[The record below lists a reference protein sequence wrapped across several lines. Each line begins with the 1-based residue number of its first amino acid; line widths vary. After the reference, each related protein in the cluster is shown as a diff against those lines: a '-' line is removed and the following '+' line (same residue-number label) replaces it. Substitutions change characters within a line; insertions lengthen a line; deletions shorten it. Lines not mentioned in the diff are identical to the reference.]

1 MSATKSSVSWL
12 SRFRLTRGRRIGAI
26 VVGIVL
32 AAGSVLF
39 WLFGDHTTLRLI
51 TESPFAGRCNKE
63 LTRDSVVRALDLGT
77 RFMLAHQK
85 PAGNFD
91 YEYDWLE
98 KSYTDDDNEV
108 RQAGALWGLAL
119 LYQDHPTSELAAGVE
134 RGLAFFD
141 QHSVRTPSG
150 ARCVAYPNKP
160 SPGIGTVALV
170 ALTYVEYL
178 SAAHDLP
185 PDRRA
190 FHATRLGEYLNHL
203 VASVNADGLWSGS
216 YDPQTC
222 LASGPPS
229 PYSDGEALL
238 TLVKAARYAG
248 HPELQPLI
256 LRTADAGHR
265 LNVVDALAHD
275 PDSDTTKG
283 YYQWS
288 SMSFYELATSGW
300 PDTERFGKI
309 LLELADWQIDVHKTL
324 TRLRNTGYAYEGIIP
339 AYAWAKKKGD
349 PRADKLA
356 CITDLG
362 LGRLLSWQVGGPLA
376 SSFTRG
382 VSAGDKL
389 AVGGVQN
396 EARLPALRID
406 VTQHQMHALI
416 FAKNLIYTR

>member
-1 MSATKSSVSWL
+1 MPASKARSL
-12 SRFRLTRGRRIGAI
+12 RLTRGRLLGALALG
-26 VVGIVL
+26 VVLTGGLVL
-32 AAGSVLF
+32 
-39 WLFGDHTTLRLI
+39 WWRWGDHTTFRLL

-63 LTRDSVVRALDLGT
+63 LTRDPIVRSLELGT

-119 LYQDHPTSELAAGVE
+119 LYQDRPTSELGAAVE

-141 QHSVRTPSG
+141 RHSVRTPSG
-150 ARCVAYPNKP
+150 ARCVAYPDKA

-170 ALTYVEYL
+170 ALSYIEYL
-178 SAAHDLP
+178 GAARDLAP
-185 PDRRA
+185 ERRA
-190 FHATRLGEYLNHL
+190 LHESRLAEYLNQL
-203 VASVNADGLWSGS
+203 VASVNADGLWSGN
-216 YDPQTC
+216 YDPHTC
-222 LASGPPS
+222 VASGAPS

-248 HPELQPLI
+248 HPELRPLI
-256 LRTADAGHR
+256 VRTADAGHR
-265 LNVVDALAHD
+265 LNVVEALERD

-300 PDTERFGKI
+300 PDSERFGKI
-309 LLELADWQIDVHKTL
+309 LLDLADWQIDVHKTL
-324 TRLRNTGYAYEGIIP
+324 TRVRNTGYAYEGIIP
-339 AYAWAKKKGD
+339 AYDWARRKRD
-349 PRADKLA
+349 ARADKLA
-356 CITDLG
+356 CVIDLG

-376 SSFTRG
+376 SSFTRRVAPG
-382 VSAGDKL
+382 ERFAI
-389 AVGGVQN
+389 GGVQN
-396 EARLPALRID
+396 EARAPALRID

-416 FAKNLIYTR
+416 FAKNLVYTR

>member
-1 MSATKSSVSWL
+1 V
-12 SRFRLTRGRRIGAI
+12 
-26 VVGIVL
+26 
-32 AAGSVLF
+32 
-39 WLFGDHTTLRLI
+39 
-51 TESPFAGRCNKE
+51 
-63 LTRDSVVRALDLGT
+63 
-77 RFMLAHQK
+77 
-85 PAGNFD
+85 
-91 YEYDWLE
+91 
-98 KSYTDDDNEV
+98 
-108 RQAGALWGLAL
+108 
-119 LYQDHPTSELAAGVE
+119 
-134 RGLAFFD
+134 
-141 QHSVRTPSG
+141 
-150 ARCVAYPNKP
+150 
-160 SPGIGTVALV
+160 
-170 ALTYVEYL
+170 
-178 SAAHDLP
+178 
-185 PDRRA
+185 
-190 FHATRLGEYLNHL
+190 
-203 VASVNADGLWSGS
+203 
-216 YDPQTC
+216 
-222 LASGPPS
+222 
-229 PYSDGEALL
+229 
-238 TLVKAARYAG
+238 
-248 HPELQPLI
+248 
-256 LRTADAGHR
+256 RTADAGHR
-265 LNVVDALAHD
+265 LNIVEALARD
-275 PDSDTTKG
+275 SDSDTTKG

-339 AYAWAKKKGD
+339 AYDWAKKKGD